1 MEIGKSIFLTAI
13 LGFIL
18 MTSCGKSEGPPMKTD
33 VPLQEEANFT
43 AYTTRLPG
51 GDPETVSLLVTNA
64 VYAATREDNAVGA
77 IILTP
82 MDEAIAFTAMH
93 RITHM
98 PVNAPLLF
106 LGKDGKISDRTF
118 QEMKRLK
125 PDGVMQ
131 DQRKQVYAINI
142 PESEINRIKD
152 ELKYNVRTFYETDPV
167 KLAELLDRWQA
178 AMKADHPD
186 EVVISAV
193 DHPDGIKHGM
203 GAMGWNAHMGRGFAW
218 VYTDS
223 IPQAT
228 REILKRRYGRHGSYM
243 YLTGDSNVISD
254 KVAQELGEYG
264 LVRRIAGDNVF
275 SSNTVN
281 AGYKDFGRNFGWA
294 WGWKPRNFGWG
305 LAQAGHNYIFAN
317 ADNVLATIPAAVL
330 GHMGKHGPILL
341 VEPEELPQA
350 VKDYLQMV
358 KPYPA
363 SPQETILNFGWI
375 IGDNDQIS
383 RSVQLEIDRHL
394 APFPLEEEEATV
406 KTVNDTIKQ
415 GMINDTLQN
424 PQS

>member
-1 MEIGKSIFLTAI
+1 MEIAKSKLIPVIFIVFLVA
-13 LGFIL
+13 
-18 MTSCGKSEGPPMKTD
+18 SCGKSEGPPLKSQL
-33 VPLQEEANFT
+33 PLQEEANFT

-51 GDPETVSLLVTNA
+51 SDPETVSLLVTNV

-82 MDEAIAFTAMH
+82 MDEEIAFTAMH

-106 LGKDGKISDRTF
+106 LGEDGKISDRTF

-142 PESEINRIKD
+142 PESEIERIEN
-152 ELKYNVRTFYETDPV
+152 ELNYNVRTFYEEDPV

-186 EVVISAV
+186 EVVISSI

-223 IPQAT
+223 VPQAT
-228 REILKRRYGRHGSYM
+228 KKLLKRRYGEHGAYM
-243 YLTGDSNVISD
+243 YLTGGSDVISD
-254 KVAQELGEYG
+254 KVARELGEFG
-264 LVRRIAGDNVF
+264 LVRRIAGDDVF
-275 SSNTVN
+275 STNTTN

-294 WGWKPRNFGWG
+294 WGWKPRGFGWG
-305 LAQAGHNYIFAN
+305 LAQAGHNYIFSN
-317 ADNVLATIPAAVL
+317 AENVLATIPAAVL

-341 VEPEELPQA
+341 VDSEEFPQS
-350 VKDYLQMV
+350 VKDYLKMV
-358 KPYPA
+358 KPFPTG
-363 SPQETILNFGWI
+363 PQETILNFGWI
-375 IGDNDQIS
+375 IGDSSQVSKN
-383 RSVQLEIDRHL
+383 VQMEIDRYL
-394 APFPLEEEEATV
+394 APFPLDDKEVAAES
-406 KTVNDTIKQ
+406 VNDSIPQEKLK
-415 GMINDTLQN
+415 DTLQN
-424 PQS
+424 LQQ